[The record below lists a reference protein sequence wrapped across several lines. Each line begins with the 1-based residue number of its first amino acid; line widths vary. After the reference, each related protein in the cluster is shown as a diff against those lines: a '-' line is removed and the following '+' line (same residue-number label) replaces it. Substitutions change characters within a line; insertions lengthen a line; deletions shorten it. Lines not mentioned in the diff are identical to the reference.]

1 MKNRSKTYDRGYVDA
16 ADKLR
21 VFIESRSKVM
31 YVDHNYAS
39 AEVARRAYTQAI
51 KNMLTQGRRT
61 RTGTF
66 RRSLSDSSCGRCG

>member
-39 AEVARRAYTQAI
+39 AEVARRAYMQAI
-51 KNMLTQGRRT
+51 KNI
-61 RTGTF
+61 
-66 RRSLSDSSCGRCG
+66 RCHNLVRITVSRNELFMIRKDI